1 VALVSF
7 LKEKKYSL
15 CATTLKHNKRNIF
28 IYFQPNITIVYRKKK
43 EFEASKKSLE
53 FEEGLREEK
62 IHESKLVLQ
71 LYL

>member
-28 IYFQPNITIVYRKKK
+28 IYFQPNITIVYRKK
-43 EFEASKKSLE
+43 EFEASKKSP
-53 FEEGLREEK
+53 G
-62 IHESKLVLQ
+62 I
-71 LYL
+71 